1 MKFIAGLGNFGDKYA
16 YTYHNLGFLAV
27 ERLADILDIE
37 FTKTQ
42 CRALT
47 GSGWYK
53 GEKVILIKPLTFM
66 NLSGVAIRELL
77 SFYKASVTDLLVFSD
92 DIDLPEGEIRFRER
106 GSGGTHNG
114 LRNIV
119 SELNS
124 TDFARVRIGMGKP
137 PLHMALV
144 DYVLSDI
151 PNEKR
156 QLFYDAF
163 CNAAER
169 AKQWL
174 DEKIDIRK

>member
-1 MKFIAGLGNFGDKYA
+1 MKIIAGLGNFGDKYA

-27 ERLADILDIE
+27 ERLADILGTE

-42 CRALT
+42 CKALT
-47 GSGWYK
+47 ASGFYK
-53 GEKVILIKPLTFM
+53 GEKILLAKPLTFM
-66 NLSGVAIRELL
+66 NLSGVAVRELL
-77 SFYKASVTDLLVFSD
+77 HFYKASAEDLLVFSD
-92 DIDLPEGEIRFRER
+92 DIDLPEGVIRYREK

-119 SELNS
+119 AELGS
-124 TDFARVRIGMGKP
+124 TDFARIRIGMGKP
-137 PLHMALV
+137 PEYMSLV
-144 DYVLSDI
+144 DYVLSEI
-151 PNEKR
+151 PHAKR

-174 DEKIDIRK
+174 DEKIAK